1 MKTSYSTPEIVEIG
15 DFHKSTGELPWLP
28 EIETVLPFRDF
39 SA

>member
-1 MKTSYSTPEIVEIG
+1 MKTYTAPVIAEVG
-15 DFHKSTGELPWLP
+15 DFHQSTGELPWLP